1 MQKFRLLPKLIE
13 IPTMSEPKTY
23 FHIGYARAASTFL
36 QKSIF
41 PALTGLQ
48 YIPRN
53 RFRVRESEKK
63 RFRADKILMSRESGR
78 HIFTRAD
85 DVKRVF
91 GSRIII
97 SLRRQDTLVASNYRL
112 HAKKG
117 HTVRFR
123 QFLDLENDQGTWK
136 LEQFEYMRLIRYVEQ
151 STGEKPIVL
160 IFEDY
165 LKDPD
170 AYLATLCAALE
181 CGIDKTRL
189 GNKVVHKSYTDK
201 QLRLRR
207 QFADFFAG
215 NNPNKDIH
223 KNKTPQGDSLVNFFK
238 YKSLLWSSAI
248 FMRLAR
254 FAPDSWLS
262 DEPLIDKDRMEEIRN
277 YYRDDWQACIDYVAE
292 QKRLLGS
299 L

>member
-1 MQKFRLLPKLIE
+1 
-13 IPTMSEPKTY
+13 MSERVTY

-36 QKSIF
+36 QKSVF

-63 RFRADKILMSRESGR
+63 RFKADKILMSRESGK

-97 SLRRQDTLVASNYRL
+97 SLRRHDTLVASNYRL

-117 HTVRFR
+117 HTVRFH

-136 LEQFEYMRLIRYVEQ
+136 LHQFEYMRLIRHVEET
-151 STGEKPIVL
+151 TGEKPIVL

-165 LKDPD
+165 LEDPD
-170 AYLATLCAALE
+170 AYIATLCAALE
-181 CGIDKTRL
+181 CGIDKNAL
-189 GNKVVHKSYTDK
+189 SHKIVHKSYTDK

-207 QFADFFAG
+207 QFADFFNG
-215 NNPNKDIH
+215 KDANSNIH
-223 KNKTPQGDSLVNFFK
+223 KNKTPQGDSFVNFFK
-238 YKSLLWSSAI
+238 YKALLWSSGI

-262 DEPLIDKDRMEEIRN
+262 DEPLIDKDRLIEIKDH
-277 YYRDDWQACIDYVAE
+277 YQADWQACKDYVAD
-292 QKRLLGS
+292 QNKALGV
-299 L
+299 

>member
-1 MQKFRLLPKLIE
+1 MAERI
-13 IPTMSEPKTY
+13 TY

-36 QKSIF
+36 QKSVF

-53 RFRVRESEKK
+53 RFRVREREKK
-63 RFRADKILMSRESGR
+63 RFKADKILMSRESGK

-97 SLRRQDTLVASNYRL
+97 SLRRQDTLAASNYRL

-117 HTVRFR
+117 HTVRFDK
-123 QFLDLENDQGTWK
+123 FLDLENDQGTWK
-136 LEQFEYMRLIRYVEQ
+136 LEQFEYMRLIRYIEE

-165 LKDPD
+165 IANPD
-170 AYLATLCAALE
+170 AYLDTLCAALE
-181 CGIDKTRL
+181 CGIDKSQVGRE
-189 GNKVVHKSYTDK
+189 VVHKSYSDK

-207 QFADFFAG
+207 QFADFFNG
-215 NNPNKDIH
+215 NDPSKNIH
-223 KNKTPQGDSLVNFFK
+223 KDKTPQGDSVINFIR
-238 YKSLLWSSAI
+238 YRVLLWSSAI
-248 FMRLAR
+248 FMRLANL
-254 FAPDSWLS
+254 APDSWLS
-262 DEPLIDKDRMEEIRN
+262 DEPLIEPARLEQIKE
-277 YYRDDWQACIDYVAE
+277 YYKDDWQACNDYVAE
-292 QKRLLGS
+292 QNRALG

>member
-1 MQKFRLLPKLIE
+1 
-13 IPTMSEPKTY
+13 MSDPKTY

-63 RFRADKILMSRESGR
+63 RFRADKILMSRESGQ
-78 HIFTRAD
+78 HIYTRAD

-97 SLRRQDTLVASNYRL
+97 SLRRHDTLVASNYRL

-136 LEQFEYMRLIRYVEQ
+136 LEQFEYMRLIRYVEK

-165 LKDPD
+165 LEDPE

-181 CGIDKTRL
+181 CGIDKTQL

-207 QFADFFAG
+207 QFADFFTG
-215 NNPNKDIH
+215 GDPNKNIH
-223 KNKTPQGDSLVNFFK
+223 KNKTPQGDSFINFFK
-238 YKSLLWSSAI
+238 YKGLLWSSAI

-262 DEPLIDKDRMEEIRN
+262 DEPLIDQDRMEEIRE
-277 YYRDDWQACIDYVAE
+277 YYKADWQACIDYVAE
-292 QKRLLGS
+292 QNAALKLS
-299 L
+299 AK

>member
-1 MQKFRLLPKLIE
+1 MA
-13 IPTMSEPKTY
+13 EPITY

-36 QKSIF
+36 QKSVF

-63 RFRADKILMSRESGR
+63 RFKADKILMSRESGR
-78 HIFTRAD
+78 HIFSRAD
-85 DVKRVF
+85 RVREVF

-97 SLRRQDTLVASNYRL
+97 SLRRQDALVASNYRL

-136 LEQFEYMRLIRYVEQ
+136 LRDFEYMRLIRYVEE

-160 IFEDY
+160 LFEDY
-165 LKDPD
+165 LRDPD
-170 AYLATLCAALE
+170 AYLATLCAALQ
-181 CGIDKTRL
+181 CGINKAMLST
-189 GNKVVHKSYTDK
+189 KVVHKSYTDK

-207 QFADFFAG
+207 QFADFFDG
-215 NNPNKDIH
+215 SNPNKNIH
-223 KNKTPQGDSLVNFFK
+223 RNKTPQGDSFINFFR
-238 YKSLLWSSAI
+238 YKGLLWSSAI
-248 FMRLAR
+248 FMRVAK
-254 FAPDSWLS
+254 FAPHSWLS
-262 DEPLIDKDRMEEIRN
+262 NEPLIDESRMQEIEQ
-277 YYRDDWQACIDYVAE
+277 YYKDDWQACIGYVAA
-292 QKRLLGS
+292 QNKALG

>member
-1 MQKFRLLPKLIE
+1 MTDRQTF
-13 IPTMSEPKTY
+13 

-63 RFRADKILMSRESGR
+63 RFKDQKVLMSREAGK
-78 HIFTRAD
+78 HIFDRCD
-85 DVKRVF
+85 RVQKIF

-97 SLRRQDTLVASNYRL
+97 SLRRQDKLAASNYRL

-117 HTVRFR
+117 HTVRFDKY
-123 QFLDLENDQGTWK
+123 LDLEENQGFWK
-136 LEQFEYMRLIRYVEQ
+136 LEDFEYMRLINYVEQ

-165 LKDPD
+165 IADPD
-170 AYLATLCAALE
+170 YYLELLCKALD
-181 CGIDKTRL
+181 CGIDHSKVIHE
-189 GNKVVHKSYTDK
+189 VVHKSYSDK

-207 QFADFFAG
+207 QFADYFSD
-215 NNPNKDIH
+215 KDDPQNRH
-223 KNKTPQGDSLVNFFK
+223 KNKTPQGDSIGNFFR
-238 YKSLLWSSAI
+238 YRALLLSSAI
-248 FMRLAR
+248 FMRLAK

-262 DEPLIDKDRMEEIRN
+262 DEPLMDSARLEQIRD
-277 YYRDDWQACIDYVAE
+277 YYQADWQACQDYVAE
-292 QKRLLGS
+292 QSQRLGVS
-299 L
+299 RNS